1 MRARRRQPG
10 ETTKLPPTWLRRS
23 IFSRVLEKR
32 AIDIRYQQLLKLGRL
47 SEAADVIL
55 AAIGANPNVMQWRHQ
70 AWELLSRMGRRQEAS
85 QQADLLCRAGEATE
99 SELVSLLRR
108 NDSFPTSL
116 TGDEN
121 PEQHFEPGM
130 GMANWYFTQRM
141 YRQAL
146 EELSAEHQADFS
158 TPAARALYG
167 RLLAETQSFERV
179 PAWYARCGED
189 VTEFS
194 DYWAALG
201 VYFFDQHQFDA
212 SARSLMEAV
221 VRDPTDD
228 LSVHRLARVFDALG
242 RPDDAEEFRQRGIL
256 IAQMD
261 RDAEMLSDRSAA
273 ESAIGKE
280 LPGKLLKLG
289 RPFESL
295 GWTLAMLPAAATAA
309 RTAVTSKRVE
319 LSQDVKAIEMAG
331 EMSLMGVDAN
341 LFSVEP
347 ALETLRRSTPASVPS
362 RPVDS
367 QPLAVPRL
375 VNVAAEVGLS
385 FQWYQDEAINLASI
399 PIHEMMGGAIAV
411 IDFDLDG
418 WPDVYLG
425 QGSGDPPTGACTRS
439 NQLFRNVGS
448 RFRSV
453 TEHAGVE
460 DFNYSTGIAAGDV
473 NQDGFPDLY
482 LGSLGRNRLLINCGD
497 GSFRDATDR
506 LGEISDQFTSSLAI
520 ADINGDA
527 LPDLFEAVY
536 LEMEG
541 GFELPDVGPDGR
553 ELQPSPLS
561 FYAQSDRWFENTRD
575 GHFRAHEIASDV
587 AEPGTSLGV
596 IVTDFDADGTNEV
609 FVGNDG
615 RPNHYLVQAGDNQF
629 HNVADALGLA
639 SGFGGYANAC
649 MGIAT
654 GDFDR
659 DGTLDVHI
667 ANFLKESDNHYLQI
681 KGGGF
686 TDFAPRYGFDA
697 FSVPYVGFG
706 NKAIDVDRNGWLDLI
721 VTNGHVFDRR
731 HLGEQFQMSPQ
742 MLVNQGD
749 RFQQITVDDPSGYW
763 DGAYLGRAIA
773 MSDFDRDGAIDFFIG
788 HLDQPLAYCDDETRL
803 QEPQTHWIQ
812 LELVGTSSE
821 RDAIGAR
828 IELTMGDKQLIQS
841 VTAGDGYF
849 CSDEAVIDLGL
860 GSNHQIDR
868 LQIFWPSGNRQTFDG
883 LAADRRYLVVEG
895 QETLH
900 TRQHGGGRDRAER
913 SREL

>member
-1 MRARRRQPG
+1 M
-10 ETTKLPPTWLRRS
+10 
-23 IFSRVLEKR
+23 
-32 AIDIRYQQLLKLGRL
+32 
-47 SEAADVIL
+47 
-55 AAIGANPNVMQWRHQ
+55 
-70 AWELLSRMGRRQEAS
+70 
-85 QQADLLCRAGEATE
+85 
-99 SELVSLLRR
+99 
-108 NDSFPTSL
+108 
-116 TGDEN
+116 
-121 PEQHFEPGM
+121 
-130 GMANWYFTQRM
+130 
-141 YRQAL
+141 
-146 EELSAEHQADFS
+146 
-158 TPAARALYG
+158 
-167 RLLAETQSFERV
+167 
-179 PAWYARCGED
+179 
-189 VTEFS
+189 
-194 DYWAALG
+194 
-201 VYFFDQHQFDA
+201 
-212 SARSLMEAV
+212 
-221 VRDPTDD
+221 
-228 LSVHRLARVFDALG
+228 G

-686 TDFAPRYGFDA
+686 TDFA
-697 FSVPYVGFG
+697 
-706 NKAIDVDRNGWLDLI
+706 AIWVRRVQRSLRRI
-721 VTNGHVFDRR
+721 RQQSDRR
-731 HLGEQFQMSPQ
+731 GPQ
-742 MLVNQGD
+742 RLARSD
-749 RFQQITVDDPSGYW
+749 RHERP
-763 DGAYLGRAIA
+763 
-773 MSDFDRDGAIDFFIG
+773 
-788 HLDQPLAYCDDETRL
+788 RL
-803 QEPQTHWIQ
+803 
-812 LELVGTSSE
+812 
-821 RDAIGAR
+821 
-828 IELTMGDKQLIQS
+828 
-841 VTAGDGYF
+841 
-849 CSDEAVIDLGL
+849 
-860 GSNHQIDR
+860 
-868 LQIFWPSGNRQTFDG
+868 
-883 LAADRRYLVVEG
+883 
-895 QETLH
+895 
-900 TRQHGGGRDRAER
+900 
-913 SREL
+913 